1 MATKDTKDTKSQQ
14 ASSQE
19 EDTKRVSI
27 NLPTA
32 LLAAAVKWGKARK
45 ISTQSELFETL
56 IEMGLDGCPGL
67 NVESTL
73 GYNLDDYFQYK
84 EGTYQGPDG
93 ATIEFVGGSAKNELE
108 EWICTVTLDGRT
120 LYTAGRGRPI
130 GSETPLS
137 FGSYQ

>member
-56 IEMGLDGCPGL
+56 IEMGLDGCPGSS
-67 NVESTL
+67 VESTL

-93 ATIEFVGGSAKNELE
+93 ATIEFVGGSTKNELE
-108 EWICTVTLDGRT
+108 EWTCTVTLDGRT

-130 GSETPLS
+130 GSDTLLS